1 MTSRKYV
8 APDNRHGVM
17 RSAFLASLDSEVA
30 YIRYPKS
37 NERASVFHYA
47 RAGRQ
52 NSEGFG
58 GGYRVK
64 R

>member
-1 MTSRKYV
+1 MKK
-8 APDNRHGVM
+8 
-17 RSAFLASLDSEVA
+17 AFLASLKSEAVD
-30 YIRYPKS
+30 IKYPKS
-37 NERASVFHYA
+37 KEKASIFNYA

-58 GGYRVK
+58 GGNRIT

>member
-1 MTSRKYV
+1 MIPRK
-8 APDNRHGVM
+8 PLTPNNRKKVTLG
-17 RSAFLASLDSEVA
+17 SEFAIAKA
-30 YIRYPKS
+30 YDKS
-37 NERASVFHYA
+37 PTNKGSVFTWA

-58 GGYRVK
+58 GGRIISK